1 MKFKDKKCDFK
12 IELLNQYHNLSS
24 FDCGDDDLNEFLKK
38 DAFIEQKKKL
48 SLTHLIFY
56 QGEVI
61 GYFSLLTDKIS
72 VKNLKNREI
81 KENIKTNLK
90 NNYKTI
96 PSVKIGRLAID
107 KKYAKKG
114 IGSFIL
120 NNLIITL
127 NEISKKDIG
136 FRLISVEGYAE
147 AYHFYTTNNFVPLQN
162 DEIFLSKI
170 NKIIERDPKRP
181 INLVL
186 DLEKIGL

>member
-81 KENIKTNLK
+81 KENIKTN
-90 NNYKTI
+90 
-96 PSVKIGRLAID
+96 
-107 KKYAKKG
+107 
-114 IGSFIL
+114 
-120 NNLIITL
+120 
-127 NEISKKDIG
+127 
-136 FRLISVEGYAE
+136 
-147 AYHFYTTNNFVPLQN
+147 
-162 DEIFLSKI
+162 
-170 NKIIERDPKRP
+170 
-181 INLVL
+181 
-186 DLEKIGL
+186 

>member
-24 FDCGDDDLNEFLKK
+24 FDCEDDDLNEFLKK

-81 KENIKTNLK
+81 KENIKTN
-90 NNYKTI
+90 
-96 PSVKIGRLAID
+96 
-107 KKYAKKG
+107 
-114 IGSFIL
+114 
-120 NNLIITL
+120 
-127 NEISKKDIG
+127 
-136 FRLISVEGYAE
+136 
-147 AYHFYTTNNFVPLQN
+147 
-162 DEIFLSKI
+162 
-170 NKIIERDPKRP
+170 
-181 INLVL
+181 
-186 DLEKIGL
+186 

>member
-12 IELLNQYHNLSS
+12 IELLNQCHNLSS

-81 KENIKTNLK
+81 KENIKTN
-90 NNYKTI
+90 
-96 PSVKIGRLAID
+96 
-107 KKYAKKG
+107 
-114 IGSFIL
+114 
-120 NNLIITL
+120 
-127 NEISKKDIG
+127 
-136 FRLISVEGYAE
+136 
-147 AYHFYTTNNFVPLQN
+147 
-162 DEIFLSKI
+162 
-170 NKIIERDPKRP
+170 
-181 INLVL
+181 
-186 DLEKIGL
+186 

>member
-162 DEIFLSKI
+162 DGIFLSKI